1 MYRNIL
7 WALRMTI
14 ESSDMIDGT
23 CRRHARVTSCHQFLI
38 SIKLTFTILTFV
50 TSQFNMLPADHC
62 RHTYTTSVDTVTCA
76 ILINSVILWQRGVHC
91 KAMLSWILQKQWMYY
106 LGCNVSGYTDDEL
119 FSMIVIIIKTQ
130 IQLKV
135 LINCKIKILHYG

>member
-1 MYRNIL
+1 
-7 WALRMTI
+7 
-14 ESSDMIDGT
+14 
-23 CRRHARVTSCHQFLI
+23 
-38 SIKLTFTILTFV
+38 
-50 TSQFNMLPADHC
+50 
-62 RHTYTTSVDTVTCA
+62 
-76 ILINSVILWQRGVHC
+76 
-91 KAMLSWILQKQWMYY
+91 MYY